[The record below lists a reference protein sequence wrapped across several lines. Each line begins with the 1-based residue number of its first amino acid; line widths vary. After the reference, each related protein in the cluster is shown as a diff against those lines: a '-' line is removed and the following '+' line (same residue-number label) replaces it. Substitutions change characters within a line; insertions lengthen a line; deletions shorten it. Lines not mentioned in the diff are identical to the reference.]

1 MRLST
6 GSLPKGSHPCR
17 PYTKQLQPT
26 RKLAAD
32 LWVRTKIEKMIDIV
46 PTMSYITIVKIFK
59 WNTEKNEV
67 LARERGITFEEIV
80 KRIESGAKTLE
91 MDHPNK
97 KKYPNQK
104 ILIIDVDGY
113 AYLVPC
119 IIDKNDYF
127 LKTIIPSRK
136 ATKKYLGGKNG

>member
-1 MRLST
+1 M
-6 GSLPKGSHPCR
+6 
-17 PYTKQLQPT
+17 
-26 RKLAAD
+26 
-32 LWVRTKIEKMIDIV
+32 VDIV
-46 PTMSYITIVKIFK
+46 SIMSYTASMEMFS
-59 WNTEKNEV
+59 WNTEKNEI

-80 KRIESGAKTLE
+80 QRIESGAKVIET
-91 MDHPNK
+91 DHPNK

-104 ILIIDVDGY
+104 ILIVDVDGY

-119 IIDKNDYF
+119 VIDKNEYF

>member
-1 MRLST
+1 M
-6 GSLPKGSHPCR
+6 
-17 PYTKQLQPT
+17 
-26 RKLAAD
+26 A
-32 LWVRTKIEKMIDIV
+32 
-46 PTMSYITIVKIFK
+46 IFR
-59 WNTEKNEV
+59 WNAEKNEI

-80 KRIESGAKTLE
+80 QKIECGAKIIET
-91 MDHPNK
+91 DHPNK

-104 ILIIDVDGY
+104 ILIIDVEGY

-119 IIDKNDYF
+119 VVDEGEYF